1 MGDVKEGDVLY
12 DNTGKEC
19 TVTYVSPVRNIDC
32 YEVEFSNGEKIICD
46 GDHLWETHA
55 RVCSPGTSK
64 VYPRIKAPAKQVR
77 DTREIY
83 ATQYYGARGDR
94 NHSMEMPGAIKGKHK
109 DLLVH
114 PYVLG
119 AWLGDGTSACATIS
133 CGDVDINEMSSILS
147 SFGAPIMLRRDRAA
161 WRIILSE
168 GRKGPKKDKIQAKLR
183 ALNVLNNKHIPKE
196 YLRASFA
203 QRLLLLQG
211 LMDTDGTCD
220 KLGRSQSFTTVNP
233 ELCRDFCELVAS
245 FGLKYSVRKQPLRCN
260 GRNVPGV
267 GYTIQF
273 CANKEYLPIFK
284 LQRKL
289 DRQKATT
296 KIAPRSRTVQIVS
309 VTPIDSEPTKCIQ
322 VDSPNSL
329 FLCGKTML
337 PTHNTTFFE
346 SLDLYMLVADNEPG
360 AEIMLGASKEPQAK
374 ELFDIARAMILMNQ
388 DFQKAFRISMTTETI
403 RHPASNSSYRF
414 VIGKP
419 ADGGNSHAAHIEEAH
434 EHKSSAAYDVLKN
447 GMGAREQPLLYIAS
461 TAGSD
466 IKGFYYNHLEYCRK
480 VVSGAIDDDSLFS
493 LEYTIDK
500 EDNWEDFEV
509 WRKANPNLGV
519 SVFEPFLRSQHKKA
533 LEKPDSRTD
542 ILTKHCNVWN
552 NSSTSW
558 IDYRKWLLC
567 GHDDLRIED
576 FRGQECWV
584 GLDLASRVDLCSL
597 IFVFRDGDG
606 FAVFGKHYINRER
619 ASLPENKHYQTWE
632 IEGWL
637 TVTDGAQTDFTAIEH
652 DLKEMSETFAIQ
664 ELAYDPREATYLM
677 QSVREWASF
686 PCIEV
691 SQGPV
696 NFSEPM
702 KELEAAYLT
711 ERLKHQND
719 PVLNW
724 AASNVILKNS
734 SNKLFYPAKRTAEE
748 KIDPVV
754 ALIMALSRAQTACPP
769 IDVSIFVL

>member
-1 MGDVKEGDVLY
+1 MTVLQTMQQYVDGCLSGEIPVCEYIRLACERHNRDLLRPDIYFDEAAAERVVKFIQLMKHV
-12 DNTGKEC
+12 
-19 TVTYVSPVRNIDC
+19 
-32 YEVEFSNGEKIICD
+32 
-46 GDHLWETHA
+46 
-55 RVCSPGTSK
+55 
-64 VYPRIKAPAKQVR
+64 
-77 DTREIY
+77 
-83 ATQYYGARGDR
+83 
-94 NHSMEMPGAIKGKHK
+94 KGKWAGSYIR
-109 DLLVH
+109 LEPWQVFF
-114 PYVLG
+114 VG
-119 AWLGDGTSACATIS
+119 S
-133 CGDVDINEMSSILS
+133 V
-147 SFGAPIMLRRDRAA
+147 FGWKWTDSRLRRFREAN
-161 WRIILSE
+161 LTVP
-168 GRKGPKKDKIQAKLR
+168 RK
-183 ALNVLNNKHIPKE
+183 
-196 YLRASFA
+196 
-203 QRLLLLQG
+203 
-211 LMDTDGTCD
+211 
-220 KLGRSQSFTTVNP
+220 
-233 ELCRDFCELVAS
+233 
-245 FGLKYSVRKQPLRCN
+245 
-260 GRNVPGV
+260 
-267 GYTIQF
+267 
-273 CANKEYLPIFK
+273 
-284 LQRKL
+284 
-289 DRQKATT
+289 
-296 KIAPRSRTVQIVS
+296 
-309 VTPIDSEPTKCIQ
+309 
-322 VDSPNSL
+322 NS
-329 FLCGKTML
+329 KS
-337 PTHNTTFFE
+337 TTFACI
-346 SLDLYMLVADNEPG
+346 DLYMLVGDNEPG
-360 AEIMLGASKEPQAK
+360 AEVMLGASKEPQAK
-374 ELFDIARAMILMNQ
+374 ELFDIALAMNRLNPE
-388 DFQKAFRISMTTETI
+388 FQKAFKLTVTTETI

-466 IKGFYYNHLEYCRK
+466 VKGFYYNHLEYCRK

-576 FRGQECWV
+576 FRGQECWI

-632 IEGWL
+632 LEGWL

-691 SQGPV
+691 SQGPI

-748 KIDPVV
+748 KIDPIV